1 MLLVQED
8 CDGIRNVILDGYLST
23 GYKTEKLEDG
33 VVRTIVTVCYNIIYD
48 KYTKQKTYR
57 NAVVTAYEEQNARMI
72 AAAKRDKKAR
82 FIILGT
88 TPKDPEEYI
97 RMGQFPKIRA
107 TAMIN
112 ITEFWKMREYSV
124 GAMKY
129 DSDITKAYETRY
141 DYVTGETA
149 SDHMI

>member
-1 MLLVQED
+1 MILVQED
-8 CDGIRNVILDGYLST
+8 SDGVRNVILDGYLST

-33 VVRTIVTVCYNIIYD
+33 IIRTIVTVCYNVLYNNR
-48 KYTKQKTYR
+48 TKEKIYR
-57 NAVVTAYEEQNARMI
+57 NAVVTAYGEENARMI
-72 AAAKRDKKAR
+72 AAAKRDKKSR

-88 TPKDPEEYI
+88 VPKDPEEYI

-107 TAMIN
+107 TALLN

-129 DSDITKAYETRY
+129 DSNMTKAYETRY
-141 DYVTGETA
+141 DYITDENA

>member
-1 MLLVQED
+1 MILVQED
-8 CDGIRNVILDGYLST
+8 SDGVRNVILDGYLST

-33 VVRTIVTVCYNIIYD
+33 IIRTIVTVCYNVLYNNR
-48 KYTKQKTYR
+48 TKEKIYR
-57 NAVVTAYEEQNARMI
+57 NAVVTAYGEENARMI
-72 AAAKRDKKAR
+72 AAAKRDKKSR

-88 TPKDPEEYI
+88 VPKDPEEYI
-97 RMGQFPKIRA
+97 RIGQFPKIRA
-107 TAMIN
+107 TAMLN

-141 DYVTGETA
+141 DYITDENA

>member
-1 MLLVQED
+1 MILVQED
-8 CDGIRNVILDGYLST
+8 SDGVRNVILDGYLST

-33 VVRTIVTVCYNIIYD
+33 IIRTIVTVCYNVLYNNR
-48 KYTKQKTYR
+48 TKEKIYR
-57 NAVVTAYEEQNARMI
+57 NAVVTAYGEENARMI
-72 AAAKRDKKAR
+72 AAAKRDKKSR

-88 TPKDPEEYI
+88 VPKDPEEYI
-97 RMGQFPKIRA
+97 RIGQFPKIRA
-107 TAMIN
+107 TALLN

-129 DSDITKAYETRY
+129 DSNMTKAYETRY
-141 DYVTGETA
+141 DYITDENA

>member
-8 CDGIRNVILDGYLST
+8 SDGIRNVILDGYLST
-23 GYKTEKLEDG
+23 GYKTEKLEG
-33 VVRTIVTVCYNIIYD
+33 GIVRTVVTVCYNVLYD
-48 KYTKQKTYR
+48 SRTKEKTYR
-57 NAVVTAYEEQNARMI
+57 NAVVTAYEDENARMI

-88 TPKDPEEYI
+88 MLKDPEEYI
-97 RMGQFPKIRA
+97 RMGQLPKVRA
-107 TAMIN
+107 TALLN

-129 DSDITKAYETRY
+129 DSNMTKAYETRY
-141 DYVTGETA
+141 DYTTDENA

>member
-8 CDGIRNVILDGYLST
+8 SDGVRNVIIDGYLST
-23 GYKTEKLEDG
+23 GYKTEKLEG
-33 VVRTIVTVCYNIIYD
+33 GIVRTIVTVCYNILYD
-48 KYTKQKTYR
+48 NRTREKTYR
-57 NAVVTAYEEQNARMI
+57 NAVVTAYEDENARMI

-88 TPKDPEEYI
+88 MQKDPEEYI
-97 RMGQFPKIRA
+97 RTGQLPKIRA
-107 TAMIN
+107 TALLN

-129 DSDITKAYETRY
+129 DSNVTKAYETRY
-141 DYVTGETA
+141 DYITDENE